1 MNYQRWRR
9 SQVQLREAVRS
20 SRRASSGLTAEPGAG
35 IAASRRAASPFVS
48 VIVVCANAERV
59 LGRCI
64 EQLLALDYPH
74 YELIVVDDAS
84 TDRTVAVADAAAHD
98 GALRLVRSERN
109 RGCPG
114 ARNLGLR
121 HARGEIVAFVDADGF
136 AVPDW
141 LSEVVAAFGDDH
153 TIGGVASTVFFDR
166 NPLVINGAGGTV
178 NRQGWAADLAMN
190 ESYEHA
196 EIAEQALYPMGCG
209 MAIRREALERVGPF
223 DDHMHNYYDDV
234 DYGVRLW
241 RAGYRVVVAPE
252 AWIDHGSGDTAD
264 NDDAGALA
272 VDGGAGGVRKRLL
285 CERHRM
291 RVVLSHAPARTLARW
306 AAHEARELRRASAQV
321 RVQKLRSVAWNAR
334 HLPSLFARRR
344 RLRGSAAVPFELFD
358 RSWGDGFPVGI
369 AERLNPSPQRAG
381 STVAVERPD
390 AEWQLL
396 YGWFPL
402 ERVPG
407 RSYRWAGVHAAVF
420 VHLDEAV
427 RRMRLDYAHVP
438 LDTGGIDVGIRRVD
452 SADPQRTLW
461 STRLRWQYIARSV
474 ENHPL
479 TLPAGD
485 YEVVF
490 ASARGWSDPP
500 AETRSL
506 ALALSEVSFV
516 RSFDVAPGGLEMRS
530 PDVEQ
535 QLVRG
540 WFEPEESPDR
550 SYRWASGNA
559 AAVVRLDRAAHSGR
573 LSYRLPPASIGGVR
587 VTMKLLGDAH
597 EAFATRL
604 AWRDAEWREEALA
617 LELDAGD
624 YLVSFDTEAE
634 WSNPGGG
641 DAELWPENR
650 SLGLAL
656 SALTFSTEAA

>member
-1 MNYQRWRR
+1 MR
-9 SQVQLREAVRS
+9 
-20 SRRASSGLTAEPGAG
+20 TATDRCTEG
-35 IAASRRAASPFVS
+35 PFAS

-64 EQLLALDYPH
+64 EQLLAQDYPR

-84 TDRTVAVADAAAHD
+84 TDRSAAVADAAARE

-136 AVPDW
+136 AAPDW
-141 LSEVVAAFGDDH
+141 LSEVVAVFGDDQ

-196 EIAEQALYPMGCG
+196 EIAAQALYPMGCG
-209 MAIRREALERVGPF
+209 MAIRREALERVGSF
-223 DDHMHNYYDDV
+223 DERMHNYYDDV

-252 AWIDHGSGDTAD
+252 AWIDHGSGDTD
-264 NDDAGALA
+264 DEEDAGALA
-272 VDGGAGGVRKRLL
+272 ADGGAVGVRKRLL

-306 AAHEARELRRASAQV
+306 SAYEARELSRASAPV
-321 RVQKLRSVAWNAR
+321 RVQKLKSIVWNAR
-334 HLPSLFARRR
+334 HLGSVLACRR
-344 RLRGSAAVPFELFD
+344 RLRGSAAVPFGLLD
-358 RSWGDGFPVGI
+358 DSWGDGFPIGV
-369 AERLNPSPQRAG
+369 AERLSPSPQRAG

-390 AEWQLL
+390 AERQLL

-420 VHLDEAV
+420 VHLDEAA
-427 RRMRLDYAHVP
+427 RRIRLDYAHVP
-438 LDTGGIDVGIRRVD
+438 VDIGGIDVRVRRVD
-452 SADPQRTLW
+452 STDPQRTLW
-461 STRLRWQYIARSV
+461 STSLRWQYIARSV

-490 ASARGWSDPP
+490 TSARGWSDPP

-506 ALALSEVSFV
+506 ALALSELSFA
-516 RSFDVAPGGLEMRS
+516 RSFDLPPGGLEMRS
-530 PDVEQ
+530 PGVEQ

-550 SYRWASGNA
+550 SYRWACGNA

-587 VTMKLLGDAH
+587 LTMKPLGEAH

-604 AWRDAEWREEALA
+604 AWRDAEWREEAFA

-624 YLVSFDTEAE
+624 YIVSFDTEAE
-634 WSNPGGG
+634 WSNPVGS
-641 DAELWPENR
+641 DAELWPEKR

-656 SALTFSTEAA
+656 SSLTFSSEAA